1 MPEEQFVRMYV
12 RDFATLAARAET
24 GSDVEALVKKRI
36 DETRSHAALMDMR
49 KADGHLAAVSE
60 RLRLESRRN
69 AAGSLRNAPD
79 PEAAAKRRE
88 EFMLRV
94 ADMLDADPVAAERR
108 GVNRF

>member
-1 MPEEQFVRMYV
+1 MAEEQFVRMYV
-12 RDFATLAARAET
+12 RDFATLAARAEA
-24 GSDVEALVKKRI
+24 GSDVEAQLRKRI
-36 DETRSHAALMDMR
+36 DETRVHAAIMDKR
-49 KADGHLAAVSE
+49 KAEGHLAAVSE

-69 AAGSLRNAPD
+69 AAGALRNALD

-94 ADMLDADPVAAERR
+94 ADLLDADPAAVELR